1 MQKIEITT
9 EEFEVSFPSLDKH
22 EEFDGT
28 STGKYSITM
37 KFDKGSEGHKQ
48 LKAAADEVHN
58 GGKYYPL
65 KDGKGDYDDGKIL
78 CKAKS
83 KFEVRCVGSDREDI
97 PRTDIHHGD
106 ICRARIAFSTWEKGS
121 NSGTACYL
129 QAVQKVRSGG
139 FTGFEKVDEEDTDL
153 PF

>member
-1 MQKIEITT
+1 MPKIEILTD
-9 EEFEVSFPSLDKH
+9 EFEVSFPSLAQH

-37 KFDKGSEGHKQ
+37 KFDKDSEGHKQ
-48 LKAAADEVHN
+48 LQTAADEVHN

-65 KDGKGDYDDGKIL
+65 KEGTGQYDDGKIL

-83 KFEVRCVGSDREDI
+83 KFEVQCVNGSNEEI

-106 ICRARIAFSTWEKGS
+106 ICRARIALSTWEKGS
-121 NSGTACYL
+121 NKGTACYL
-129 QAVQKVRSGG
+129 QAVQKIRSGG
-139 FTGFEKVDEEDTDL
+139 FTGFEKVEQDDTDL